1 MEKKTMGKFI
11 SVLRKANG
19 MTQQELAD
27 KLLVSDKT
35 VSKWER
41 DERMPDISLL
51 PAIAEIF
58 GITTD
63 ELLRGERKNPERA
76 DYNTEESEA
85 KQKAKSDK
93 QIKNMFDKKKRRYNS
108 LTWLSIAITLVGLMV
123 GFVLAEFT
131 YWVLAVPV
139 TCIFVVVAQI
149 CQLIFATNAIIATD
163 EEYGCPEMIG
173 KCNGR
178 VVAVAAWFTIVNLSV
193 STGLMMLFFE
203 MQECILGAGLILT
216 IPLLL
221 IVNLYA
227 IYTLF
232 VRKDLIKRGVILCSD
247 ENAKIIQSN
256 TKTLK
261 IMLIVCGV
269 IAVVLVSVGSS
280 FMEPNKYY
288 EKYGVH
294 FDTVGEFKAHVE
306 GHYDSWCEDQKQ
318 YFLYENEQGEMIFDQ
333 EGYEEYCQEH
343 KKESSLYVG
352 ENVRYEYYCLDS
364 YAYFVSYSVVDGYEI
379 SDIYML
385 SEENSAKALNAE
397 EIARENF
404 TGIIALYLCACII
417 VYVIVIAVN
426 KKKVLAGADE
436 NKAEKPELDELAT
449 E

>member
-1 MEKKTMGKFI
+1 MEKKTIGKFI

-27 KLLVSDKT
+27 KLMVSDKT

-173 KCNGR
+173 KYNGR

-221 IVNLYA
+221 
-227 IYTLF
+227 F
-232 VRKDLIKRGVILCSD
+232 
-247 ENAKIIQSN
+247 
-256 TKTLK
+256 
-261 IMLIVCGV
+261 
-269 IAVVLVSVGSS
+269 VVL
-280 FMEPNKYY
+280 
-288 EKYGVH
+288 
-294 FDTVGEFKAHVE
+294 
-306 GHYDSWCEDQKQ
+306 
-318 YFLYENEQGEMIFDQ
+318 
-333 EGYEEYCQEH
+333 
-343 KKESSLYVG
+343 
-352 ENVRYEYYCLDS
+352 
-364 YAYFVSYSVVDGYEI
+364 
-379 SDIYML
+379 
-385 SEENSAKALNAE
+385 
-397 EIARENF
+397 
-404 TGIIALYLCACII
+404 
-417 VYVIVIAVN
+417 
-426 KKKVLAGADE
+426 
-436 NKAEKPELDELAT
+436 
-449 E
+449 